1 MRRFR
6 GRNSSLTKESFL
18 TMTSAAALIA
28 ASVTIAAP
36 ARADDAVNQRWIDS
50 EFQPSTLSKADQLKE
65 LQWFEKAA
73 APFKGMEINV
83 VSETITT
90 HEYESRTLA
99 KAFTEITGIKVKHD
113 LIQEGDVV
121 EKLQTQMQSG
131 KNVYD
136 GWINN
141 SDLIGTH
148 FRYNQ
153 TVVLSDYMTG
163 EGKDVTNPQLD
174 VNDFIGKSFTT
185 GPDGKLYQL
194 PDQQFANLYW
204 FRYDWFSNPEYK
216 AKFKAKYGYDLGV
229 PVNWSA
235 YEDIAEFFTNDIKE
249 INGVKVYGHMDYGKK
264 DPSLGWRFT
273 DAWLSMAG
281 NGDKGIPNG
290 KPVDE
295 WGIRM
300 EGCRPVG
307 SSVERGG
314 DTNGPAAVYSIVKYL
329 EWMKKYA
336 PPQALGMTFS
346 EIGTGAGTRGD
357 RPADLLVHRLHR
369 RHGEARHPGRER
381 GRYAE
386 VAHGAV
392 AARLVLERGHEARLP
407 GRRLLDAPEVDP
419 ARSPQGGLA
428 LSAVHQLQ
436 DGVLEEEP
444 CRSHLRS

>member
-1 MRRFR
+1 
-6 GRNSSLTKESFL
+6 
-18 TMTSAAALIA
+18 
-28 ASVTIAAP
+28 
-36 ARADDAVNQRWIDS
+36 
-50 EFQPSTLSKADQLKE
+50 
-65 LQWFEKAA
+65 
-73 APFKGMEINV
+73 MEINV

-90 HEYESRTLA
+90 HEYESQTLA
-99 KAFTEITGIKVKHD
+99 KAFKEITGIKVKHD
-113 LIQEGDVV
+113 IIQEGDVV

-136 GWINN
+136 GWINDF
-141 SDLIGTH
+141 DLIGTH
-148 FRYNQ
+148 FRYGQ
-153 TVVLSDYMTG
+153 TVDLSDYMTG
-163 EGKDVTNPQLD
+163 EGKDVTDPQLD

-185 GPDGKLYQL
+185 APDGKLYQL

-216 AKFKAKYGYDLGV
+216 AKFKAKYGYELGV

-235 YEDIAEFFTNDIKE
+235 YEDIADFFTNDIKE

-290 KPVDE
+290 LPVDE

-329 EWMKKYA
+329 DWMKKYA
-336 PPQALGMTFS
+336 PPQAQGMTFS
-346 EIGTGAGTRGD
+346 EVGSGAGAGQY
-357 RPADLLVHRLHR
+357 RPADLLVHGVHR
-369 RHGEARHPGRER
+369 RHGEAGHSGDECRRH
-381 GRYAE
+381 AE
-386 VAHGAV
+386 MADGAV
-392 AARLVLERGHEARLP
+392 SARLVLEGRHEARLP
-407 GRRLLDAPEVDP
+407 GRRLGDAVEVDP
-419 ARSPQGGLA
+419 R
-428 LSAVHQLQ
+428 
-436 DGVLEEEP
+436 
-444 CRSHLRS
+444 

>member
-1 MRRFR
+1 MRHLKPRKHH
-6 GRNSSLTKESFL
+6 LTKASYL
-18 TMTSAAALIA
+18 AMTSAVALFAATMTL
-28 ASVTIAAP
+28 SAP
-36 ARADDAVNQRWIDS
+36 ARSDDATIQKWIDS
-50 EFQPSTLSKADQLKE
+50 EFQPSTLSKEEQLKE
-65 LQWFEKAA
+65 LQWFAKAA
-73 APFKGMEINV
+73 EPFKGMEINV

-90 HEYESRTLA
+90 HEYEAKTLA
-99 KAFTEITGIKVKHD
+99 KAFSEITGIKLKHD
-113 LIQEGDVV
+113 IIQEGDVV

-136 GWINN
+136 GWIND

-148 FRYNQ
+148 FRYGQ
-153 TVVLSDYMTG
+153 TIALSDYMKG
-163 EGKDVTNPQLD
+163 EGKDVTDPYLD

-185 GPDGKLYQL
+185 APDGKLYQL

-204 FRYDWFSNPEYK
+204 FRYDWFTNPDYK

-290 KPVDE
+290 LPVDE

-314 DTNGPAAVYSIVKYL
+314 DTNGPAAVYSITKYL

-336 PPQALGMTFS
+336 PPQAQGMTFS
-346 EIGTGAGTRGD
+346 E
-357 RPADLLVHRLHR
+357 
-369 RHGEARHPGRER
+369 
-381 GRYAE
+381 
-386 VAHGAV
+386 
-392 AARLVLERGHEARLP
+392 
-407 GRRLLDAPEVDP
+407 
-419 ARSPQGGLA
+419 
-428 LSAVHQLQ
+428 
-436 DGVLEEEP
+436 
-444 CRSHLRS
+444 